1 LKAPNPEFAE
11 RIRRYLKQQHFM
23 KLIGFELTGIEI
35 GHTYGELVLDA
46 DHFQQTGLVHGG
58 VTATLA
64 DIVAGFAA
72 YTIVP
77 KNHDVVTAEL
87 RVSYLRP
94 GKGTKLVA
102 EGRVIKPG
110 RKLIFCESEVSTIIN
125 QQRETIAKSSSVM
138 SIVHPEGN
146 V

>member
-1 LKAPNPEFAE
+1 MLNS
-11 RIRRYLKQQHFM
+11 
-23 KLIGFELTGIEI
+23 
-35 GHTYGELVLDA
+35 

-72 YTIVP
+72 YTLVP

-102 EGRVIKPG
+102 EGKVIKPG
-110 RKLIFCESEVSTIIN
+110 RKLIFCESEVCTVVN
-125 QQRETIAKSSSVM
+125 HQKETIAKSSSVM
-138 SIVHPEGN
+138 SIVYPEDN
-146 V
+146 I